1 MVPMPMLR
9 AVRQRPGPSFRN
21 LSSIAAAGLA
31 LAACASS
38 SAGPEVV
45 AGPSRI
51 VWVTDAYAG
60 GQRVLDSTVVD
71 SLSGRWTVTR
81 CGPVA
86 ATGPICGAVDSR
98 MTTGTMDTAYRLLLF
113 ERVLRSDFAALRA
126 DYPQVG
132 VVPPELRVQALN
144 VTLNQRRQTVR
155 WGTAS
160 AIPPAAESCTCFL
173 QQAMGS
179 LILCAN

>member
-1 MVPMPMLR
+1 MLR
-9 AVRQRPGPSFRN
+9 TVRQRQGSVFKY
-21 LSSIAAAGLA
+21 LLSIAAVSFV
-31 LAACASS
+31 LAACAGS

-51 VWVTDAYAG
+51 VWVSEAFAG

-71 SLSGRWTVTR
+71 SLSGRWTVTT
-81 CGPVA
+81 CGPVS
-86 ATGPICGAVDSR
+86 ATAPICGASDTR
-98 MTTGTMDTAYRLLLF
+98 RTTGTMDTAYRRLLF
-113 ERVLRSDFAALRA
+113 ERALRSDFAAIRA

-132 VVPPELRVQALN
+132 VVPPDLRVQALN
-144 VTLNQRRQTVR
+144 VTVNQRMQSVR
-155 WGTAS
+155 WRTAS
-160 AIPPAAESCTCFL
+160 ATPAAAESFTCLL